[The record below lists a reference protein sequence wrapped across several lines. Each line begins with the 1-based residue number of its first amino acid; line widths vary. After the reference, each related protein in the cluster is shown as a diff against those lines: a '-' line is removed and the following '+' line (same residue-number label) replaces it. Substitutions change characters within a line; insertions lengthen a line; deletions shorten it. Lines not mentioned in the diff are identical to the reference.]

1 MAPPGD
7 FADIK
12 KRRLLHWLV
21 VVFFLLFVILLLR
34 VRITHVSVMG
44 NKTYD
49 DDDAISLIFS
59 DYWDSN
65 TALCLINNLMN
76 RKKSLPFI
84 ADYDIVLT
92 GPFSC
97 DLIVYEKTPVGCI
110 QYMGDY
116 MYFDRDGIVIE
127 SSSERV
133 EGVPVINGV
142 DFGHIVLGQVLP
154 VTNNNVFSDVMTVTG
169 QLSTYNIG
177 CEAIFYSD
185 DGEITVTLEQ
195 VDIRVELGT
204 NKDISSKI
212 SVLNDMLP
220 NLLEEGLSGTLYL
233 DNYSETGS
241 EDAVSFRIDQESS
254 Q

>member
-1 MAPPGD
+1 MAHP
-7 FADIK
+7 ADSSYIK
-12 KRRLLHWLV
+12 KRRIRHWLGV
-21 VVFFLLFVILLLR
+21 VIFLLFIIALLR
-34 VRITHVSVMG
+34 IRITKVSVLG

-49 DDDAISLIFS
+49 DKEAISLIFS

-65 TALCLINNLMN
+65 TALCFINNLLN
-76 RKKSLPFI
+76 RKKTLPFI

-92 GPFSC
+92 GLFSC

-110 QYMGDY
+110 EYMGDY

-127 SSSERV
+127 SSGERLD
-133 EGVPVINGV
+133 GIPVIDGV
-142 DFGHIVLGQVLP
+142 DFGHIVLGKVLP
-154 VTNNNVFSDVMTVTG
+154 VANDSVFADVMTVTG

-177 CEAIFYSD
+177 CDEIFYSD
-185 DGEITVTLEQ
+185 NGEISITLGQ
-195 VDIRVELGT
+195 TGIKVELGT

-233 DNYSETGS
+233 DNYSETSS
-241 EDAVSFRIDQESS
+241 EDAVSFRIDQESLR
-254 Q
+254 